1 MMLLVR
7 GYNTVVWSQSLLQK
21 KKKLL
26 LKKGLRRKGIHT
38 AGMLQHLNMFKFLL
52 LFSLSFSQNA
62 SSAQE
67 SSANRWELAVST
79 VRSSFISEGLDLTAR
94 DRQQGS
100 NQITRKVVG
109 NQVIAQECSLSQ
121 LLYPQVSS

>member
-21 KKKLL
+21 KTIIKDRTSEK
-26 LKKGLRRKGIHT
+26 RYSHSRNVAAFEH
-38 AGMLQHLNMFKFLL
+38 MFKFLL